1 MLIHGVKF
9 NIDAPPIG
17 HINSIGGDIIPAL
30 SMVDTI
36 RNSKVS
42 VHTIIEGECMSAA
55 TLISCVGKKR
65 LMRRNSVV
73 LIHQMRT
80 SYWGK
85 LDECKEDMKNN
96 KKLTTILKD
105 IYITNTN
112 GNELFGKNVKE
123 GYLHH
128 IWEMSQSWN
137 YRWNNVVIYL
147 FCVNSL
153 LSNFILFISSFGDKN
168 SDTISVS
175 SSTCI
180 GFFFNNSWIVL
191 IISSGVSSL
200 ELMVLPTQLKR

>member
-1 MLIHGVKF
+1 MRTRAKHYAKFLVEDGESDTEQESSDIRVSENNIYLYGEINLDISLDFNYKFTKLEKEMLIHGVKF
-9 NIDAPPIG
+9 NIDAPPILV

-55 TLISCVGKKR
+55 TLISCVGQKR

-112 GNELFGKNVKE
+112 MEMN
-123 GYLHH
+123 YL
-128 IWEMSQSWN
+128 EKMLKKD
-137 YRWNNVVIYL
+137 IYITSEKCL
-147 FCVNSL
+147 SL
-153 LSNFILFISSFGDKN
+153 G
-168 SDTISVS
+168 
-175 SSTCI
+175 
-180 GFFFNNSWIVL
+180 IVDE
-191 IISSGVSSL
+191 I
-200 ELMVLPTQLKR
+200 M